1 MMRTD
6 AHGNIVTGATL
17 RALGL
22 YERALDGFL
31 AWSGDSRS
39 DALRA
44 VEEAPGFT
52 MGHAMVALLH
62 MVGRDPTYLPVARAS
77 LARLR
82 ELPQTERERSYGAA
96 IATGITGDFEGIRNL
111 IGGIAKRYPR
121 DLLAL
126 AMAHTLDYL
135 LGDTRAQ
142 CDRVAAALPAWS
154 RADHGYHGILAMHAF
169 GLAETG
175 EYGRAEA
182 TAFAALDLAPA
193 NLRAHHARAHVLEM
207 QGRMA
212 EGVRWM
218 KERLAHWDRPGAS
231 GTHVW
236 WHLALYHLDLGDTK
250 RALEIYDARL
260 ADGDAGVSE
269 LIDAA
274 ALLWRLKLRGTTV
287 EERWIRLAYRWAPRA
302 EHAFCAFADVHAM
315 LAFVG
320 AGRRDLQQQL
330 LRAQRRRLAR
340 GGTNVEMIRK
350 VGLPAAEA
358 LAAFGHGD
366 YAAAAERLRGLPG
379 VSHRLGGSHAQRGIL
394 GLTLREARK
403 RRPRTLLPDLGFLQR
418 SSWRASSGVHTL
430 QQMSASS
437 AA

>member
-1 MMRTD
+1 MRTD
-6 AHGNIVTGATL
+6 AHGNIVTGATP
-17 RALGL
+17 RALEF

-31 AWSGDSRS
+31 AWSGDSRA

-44 VEEAPGFT
+44 VEESPGFT

-62 MVGRDPTYLPVARAS
+62 MIGRDPTWVPVAQAS
-77 LARLR
+77 LARMR
-82 ELPQTERERSYGAA
+82 DLPQTERERSYAAA
-96 IATGITGDFEGIRNL
+96 IATGLTGDFEGIRSL
-111 IGGIAKRYPR
+111 IGGIAERHPR

-142 CDRVAAALPAWS
+142 RDRVAAVLPAWS
-154 RADHGYHGILAMHAF
+154 RVDHGYHGILAMHAF
-169 GLAETG
+169 GLEETG
-175 EYGRAEA
+175 EYGRAEE

-207 QGRMA
+207 QGRTA

-218 KERLAHWDRPGAS
+218 EERVAHWDRPGAS

-236 WHLALYHLDLGDTK
+236 WHLSLYHLDLGDPK

-260 ADGDAGVSE
+260 AGEDAGVSE
-269 LIDAA
+269 LIDAS
-274 ALLWRLKLRGTTV
+274 ALLWRLELRGTRLG
-287 EERWIRLAYRWAPRA
+287 ERWTRLADRWAPRA
-302 EHAFCAFADVHAM
+302 QHAFCAFADVHAM

-330 LRAQRRRLAR
+330 LGTLRRRLGR
-340 GGTNVEMIRK
+340 GGTNDEMTRK

-358 LAAFGHGD
+358 LAAFGRGN
-366 YAAAAERLRGLPG
+366 YAASAERLRGLPE

-394 GLTLREARK
+394 GLTLREALK
-403 RRPRTLLPDLGFLQR
+403 RRPRTRLPQFGFLQR
-418 SSWRASSGVHTL
+418 SSRRSGIHTL
-430 QQMSASS
+430 RPVSASS
-437 AA
+437 AV

>member
-1 MMRTD
+1 MRTD
-6 AHGNIVTGATL
+6 AHGNSVTGASPH
-17 RALGL
+17 ALGL

-31 AWSGDSRS
+31 AWSGDPRA

-44 VEEAPGFT
+44 VEEAPDFT

-62 MVGRDPTYLPVARAS
+62 MVGRDPTWLPVARKS
-77 LARLR
+77 LTRLR
-82 ELPQTERERSYGAA
+82 ELPQTARERSYAAA
-96 IATGITGDFEGIRNL
+96 IATGLTGDFEGIRSL
-111 IGGIAKRYPR
+111 IGRIARRYPR

-154 RADHGYHGILAMHAF
+154 RTDHGYHGVLAMHAF

-175 EYGRAEA
+175 EYVRAEE
-182 TAFAALDLAPA
+182 TAFAALELAPA

-207 QGRMA
+207 QGRTA

-218 KERLAHWDRPGAS
+218 TDRLAHWDRPGAS
-231 GTHVW
+231 GAHVW
-236 WHLALYHLDLGDTK
+236 WHLSLYHLDLGDAQ

-260 ADGDAGVSE
+260 ANDDAGVSE

-274 ALLWRLKLRGTTV
+274 ALLWRLELRGAALG
-287 EERWIRLAYRWAPRA
+287 ERWSRLADRWAPRA
-302 EHAFCAFADVHAM
+302 EHAFCAFSDVHAM

-320 AGRRDLQQQL
+320 AGRRDLQQRL
-330 LRAQRRRLAR
+330 LRAQRRRLAL
-340 GGTNVEMIRK
+340 GGTNVEMIRN

-358 LAAFGHGD
+358 LAAFGRGD
-366 YAAAAERLRGLPG
+366 YARAVRRLRGLPD
-379 VSHRLGGSHAQRGIL
+379 VSHRLGGSHAQRGVL
-394 GLTLREARK
+394 GLTLREALK
-403 RRPRTLLPDLGFLQR
+403 RRPRTLFSELAFLQR
-418 SSWRASSGVHTL
+418 SSQRASSGVHTL
-430 QQMSASS
+430 RPASASS

>member
-1 MMRTD
+1 MRELMRTD
-6 AHGNIVTGATL
+6 AHGNIVTGATP
-17 RALGL
+17 RALDL
-22 YERALDGFL
+22 YERALDGFV

-82 ELPQTERERSYGAA
+82 ELPQTERERSYAAA
-96 IATGITGDFEGIRNL
+96 IATGLTGDFEGIRNL

-154 RADHGYHGILAMHAF
+154 RADHGYHGVLAMYAF
-169 GLAETG
+169 GLEETG
-175 EYGRAEA
+175 EYGHAEE

-207 QGRMA
+207 QGRTA
-212 EGVRWM
+212 EGVCWM
-218 KERLAHWDRPGAS
+218 EERLAHWDRPGAS
-231 GTHVW
+231 GAHVW
-236 WHLALYHLDLGDTK
+236 WHLSLYHLDLGDAE

-260 ADGDAGVSE
+260 AGEDACVSE
-269 LIDAA
+269 LIDAS
-274 ALLWRLKLRGTTV
+274 ALLWRLELRGTSARGALDPARRPV
-287 EERWIRLAYRWAPRA
+287 GAARGARLLRVQRRARDARLRRRGAARLAAAATAGTAPA
-302 EHAFCAFADVHAM
+302 ACARRHQ
-315 LAFVG
+315 
-320 AGRRDLQQQL
+320 RRDDPQGWP
-330 LRAQRRRLAR
+330 ARRRGAR
-340 GGTNVEMIRK
+340 RVWTWRLCGSRGTT
-350 VGLPAAEA
+350 A
-358 LAAFGHGD
+358 LAA
-366 YAAAAERLRGLPG
+366 
-379 VSHRLGGSHAQRGIL
+379 
-394 GLTLREARK
+394 
-403 RRPRTLLPDLGFLQR
+403 
-418 SSWRASSGVHTL
+418 
-430 QQMSASS
+430 
-437 AA
+437 